1 MSLPCGRAW
10 CQATASAPVP
20 AFHYNHARHDKLHI
34 TEGDSHSRQSV
45 TNQTEQAK
53 DLCEALRALLTVRL
67 IGEGIP
73 EIRIMNAV

>member
-1 MSLPCGRAW
+1 MVPSYSLRPC
-10 CQATASAPVP
+10 ASSQSQP
-20 AFHYNHARHDKLHI
+20 RTTDKLHI

-45 TNQTEQAK
+45 TNQTEHAK
-53 DLCEALRALLTVRL
+53 DLCEAPRALLTVRL